1 MFALPGA
8 SGDERTVV
16 RTLDGGRTWQRIAVE
31 NDYYWLHF
39 DPSPPHALYAVGQRL
54 YRSADHGDTWH
65 TVTELPG
72 QGDVELDP
80 NPGGARYILGERGL
94 LYKMIE

>member
-1 MFALPGA
+1 
-8 SGDERTVV
+8 
-16 RTLDGGRTWQRIAVE
+16 
-31 NDYYWLHF
+31 
-39 DPSPPHALYAVGQRL
+39 LYAVGQRL
-54 YRSADHGDTWH
+54 YRSDDHGDTWH
-65 TVTELPG
+65 IVRELPG